1 MRGTRIPLP
10 MPWIFR
16 KRHHRTQSTTDE
28 SVAWLLPFRQP
39 AGTIKRSFGERA
51 TTATTA
57 TAAAANC
64 CSYLF
69 WPARIAY
76 DCGSGAVCGS
86 QRFWPRTTTIYYY
99 CTYNILI
106 MKITITGR
114 FRWTGNQLVLN
125 IAGLSAMLDR
135 RVFLKGV
142 GVIFILY
149 LNKYNMVSKGEGG
162 WGTCFPFLL
171 P

>member
-1 MRGTRIPLP
+1 MVSYLCVHCRGGARGSLFR

-16 KRHHRTQSTTDE
+16 KRHRGTQSTTDE

-39 AGTIKRSFGERA
+39 AGTTKRSFGERA

-76 DCGSGAVCGS
+76 GCGSGAVCGS
-86 QRFWPRTTTIYYY
+86 QRFWPRTTTIHFY
-99 CTYNILI
+99 CTFLI
-106 MKITITGR
+106 MKITI
-114 FRWTGNQLVLN
+114 
-125 IAGLSAMLDR
+125 SAED
-135 RVFLKGV
+135 F
-142 GVIFILY
+142 
-149 LNKYNMVSKGEGG
+149 GEPGIG
-162 WGTCFPFLL
+162 
-171 P
+171 